1 MLPSMNEFIAAAD
14 EGRIAMHELDSFN
27 KKLLGFKYTTN
38 TVYSEDWDNVSLHAR
53 GIVFDYATGEVLARP
68 FDKFFNLGEMIDVE
82 TGELKPI
89 AGYVKQHLGFDNLSG
104 DYKHQKFRVMDKLDG
119 SLGIAF
125 WTGVDWYVKTAGSF
139 ESDQAKWAND
149 WFDMLINPNVLDK
162 SKTYL
167 FEIIYDEDKH
177 PIEYDFEGLV
187 LLGIVDTQTGIE
199 EPLSEILRVAK
210 ELNIR
215 HAEVLEFTD
224 FDEVVK
230 YAKALPKTKEGVVIT
245 FENGFKLKVKGDEF
259 LALQKIFHFL
269 TEDVVY
275 ENFLWNSVD
284 ANPETSVKDNLIYAF
299 NEGFIANIPEEMEDM
314 KKYARDLY
322 ENFLYYCSV
331 VELLGKGARAM
342 SEEHGI
348 ERKVIY
354 QKVTETLK
362 NMDLSCLTDAIMKYF
377 TSGQLNEKV
386 RNSIYKQLKP

>member
-1 MLPSMNEFIAAAD
+1 MNEFIAAAD
-14 EGRIAMHELDSFN
+14 DGRISMHELKINN
-27 KKLLGFKYTTN
+27 KTLLGFKYTTN

-68 FDKFFNLGEMIDVE
+68 FDKFFNLGEMINVE

-125 WTGVDWYVKTAGSF
+125 WTGTDWYVKTAGSF
-139 ESDQAKWAND
+139 ESDQAKWANE
-149 WFDMLINPNVLDK
+149 WFDMIIDPSVLDK

-187 LLGIVDTQTGIE
+187 LLGIIDTQTGIE

-230 YAKALPKTKEGVVIT
+230 YAKNLPKTKEGVVIT

-269 TEDVVY
+269 TKDVVY

-284 ANPETSVKDNLIYAF
+284 ANPETSVKDNLIYVF
-299 NEGFIANIPEEMEDM
+299 KEGFIVNIPEEMEDM
-314 KKYARDLY
+314 KKYALDLY

-342 SEEHGI
+342 ADNGR
-348 ERKVIY
+348 ERRYVY
-354 QKVTETLK
+354 ESVVQSLTEMELK
-362 NMDLSCLTDAIMKYF
+362 CLVDAVMKYF
-377 TSGQLNEKV
+377 TAGQLNEKV

>member
-14 EGRIAMHELDSFN
+14 DGRIAMHEMEWAH
-27 KKLLGFKYTTN
+27 KILLGFKYTTN

-68 FDKFFNLGEMIDVE
+68 FDKFFNLGEMIDTE
-82 TGELKPI
+82 TGVLKPI

-125 WTGVDWYVKTAGSF
+125 WTGTDWYVKTAGSF
-139 ESDQAKWAND
+139 ESDQAKWANE
-149 WFDMLINPNVLDK
+149 WFDMIIDPSILDK

-187 LLGIVDTQTGIE
+187 LLGIVDTKTGIE
-199 EPLSEILRVAK
+199 EPLSEILCVAK

-230 YAKALPKTKEGVVIT
+230 YAKNLPKTKEGVVIT

-259 LALQKIFHFL
+259 LALQKILHFL
-269 TEDVVY
+269 TKDVIY

-284 ANPETSVKDNLIYAF
+284 ANQETSVKDNLIYAF
-299 NEGFIANIPEEMEDM
+299 NEGFIVNIPEELEDM
-314 KKYARDLY
+314 KKYAHDLY

-342 SEEHGI
+342 AVNGR
-348 ERKVIY
+348 ERRYIY
-354 QKVTETLK
+354 ETVVQSLTEMELK
-362 NMDLSCLTDAIMKYF
+362 CLVDAVMKYF
-377 TSGQLNEKV
+377 TTGQLNEKV

>member
-1 MLPSMNEFIAAAD
+1 MNEFIAAAD
-14 EGRIAMHELDSFN
+14 DGRISMHELKINN
-27 KKLLGFKYTTN
+27 KTLLGFKYTTN
-38 TVYSEDWDNVSLHAR
+38 TVYSEDWDSVSLHAR
-53 GIVFDYATGEVLARP
+53 GIVFEYETGKVLARP
-68 FDKFFNLGEMIDVE
+68 FDKFFNLGEMINVE
-82 TGELKPI
+82 TGELKSI

-149 WFDMLINPNVLDK
+149 WFDMLINPNILDK

-187 LLGIVDTQTGIE
+187 LLGIIDTQTGIE

-230 YAKALPKTKEGVVIT
+230 YAKNLPKTKEGVVIT

-269 TEDVVY
+269 TKDVVY
-275 ENFLWNSVD
+275 ENFLWKSVD
-284 ANPETSVKDNLIYAF
+284 TNQETSVKDNLIYAF
-299 NEGFIANIPEEMEDM
+299 NEGFIVNIPEEMEDM
-314 KKYARDLY
+314 KKYAYDLY
-322 ENFLYYCSV
+322 DNFLYYCSV
-331 VELLGKGARAM
+331 VELLGNGARAM
-342 SEEHGI
+342 ADKGR
-348 ERKVIY
+348 ERRYIY
-354 QKVTETLK
+354 ESVVQSLTEMELK
-362 NMDLSCLTDAIMKYF
+362 CLVDAVMKYF
-377 TSGQLNEKV
+377 TTGQFNEKV

>member
-14 EGRIAMHELDSFN
+14 DGRIAMHEMEWAH
-27 KKLLGFKYTTN
+27 KILLGFKYTTN

-68 FDKFFNLGEMIDVE
+68 FDKFFNLGEMIDTE
-82 TGELKPI
+82 TGVLKPI

-125 WTGVDWYVKTAGSF
+125 WTGTDWYVKTAGSF
-139 ESDQAKWAND
+139 ESDQAKWANE
-149 WFDMLINPNVLDK
+149 WFDMIIDPSILDK

-187 LLGIVDTQTGIE
+187 LLGIVDTKTGIE

-230 YAKALPKTKEGVVIT
+230 YAKNLPKTKEGVVIT

-269 TEDVVY
+269 TKDVIY

-284 ANPETSVKDNLIYAF
+284 ANQETSVKDNLIYAF
-299 NEGFIANIPEEMEDM
+299 NEGFIVNIPEEMEDM
-314 KKYARDLY
+314 KKYAHDLY

-342 SEEHGI
+342 AVKGR
-348 ERKVIY
+348 ERRCIY
-354 QKVTETLK
+354 ESVVQSLTEMELK
-362 NMDLSCLTDAIMKYF
+362 CLVDAVMKYF
-377 TSGQLNEKV
+377 TAGQLNEKV

>member
-14 EGRIAMHELDSFN
+14 DGRIAMHEMEWAH
-27 KKLLGFKYTTN
+27 KILLGFKYTTN

-68 FDKFFNLGEMIDVE
+68 FDKFFNLGEMIDTE
-82 TGELKPI
+82 TGVLKPI

-125 WTGVDWYVKTAGSF
+125 WTGTDWYVKTAGSF
-139 ESDQAKWAND
+139 ESDQAKWANE
-149 WFDMLINPNVLDK
+149 WFDMIIDPSILDK

-177 PIEYDFEGLV
+177 PIEYDFEGMV
-187 LLGIVDTQTGIE
+187 LLGIVDTLSGIE

-230 YAKALPKTKEGVVIT
+230 YAKNLPKTKEGVVIT

-269 TEDVVY
+269 TKDVIY

-284 ANPETSVKDNLIYAF
+284 ANQETSVKDNLIYAF
-299 NEGFIANIPEEMEDM
+299 NEDFIVNIPEEMEDM
-314 KKYARDLY
+314 KKYAHDLY

-342 SEEHGI
+342 AVKGR
-348 ERKVIY
+348 ERRYIY
-354 QKVTETLK
+354 ETVVQSLTEMELK
-362 NMDLSCLTDAIMKYF
+362 CLVDAVMKYF
-377 TSGQLNEKV
+377 TAGQLNEKV

>member
-14 EGRIAMHELDSFN
+14 QGRIAMHELNSFN

-68 FDKFFNLGEMIDVE
+68 FDKFFNLGEMIDTE

-119 SLGIAF
+119 SLGIVF

-167 FEIIYDEDKH
+167 FEIIYNEDKH

-269 TEDVVY
+269 TKDVVY

-284 ANPETSVKDNLIYAF
+284 ANPETSVKDNLIYVF
-299 NEGFIANIPEEMEDM
+299 KEGFIVNIPEEMEDM
-314 KKYARDLY
+314 KKYALDLY

-342 SEEHGI
+342 ADNGR
-348 ERKVIY
+348 ERRYVY
-354 QKVTETLK
+354 ESVVQSLTEMELK
-362 NMDLSCLTDAIMKYF
+362 CLVDAVMKYF
-377 TSGQLNEKV
+377 TAGQLNEKV

>member
-1 MLPSMNEFIAAAD
+1 MNEFIAAAD
-14 EGRIAMHELDSFN
+14 DGRISMHELKINN
-27 KKLLGFKYTTN
+27 KTLLGFKYTTN

-68 FDKFFNLGEMIDVE
+68 FDKFFNLGEMINVE

-89 AGYVKQHLGFDNLSG
+89 ACYVKQHLGFDNLSG

-125 WTGVDWYVKTAGSF
+125 WTGTDWYVKTAGSF
-139 ESDQAKWAND
+139 ESEQAKWAIE
-149 WFDMLINPNVLDK
+149 WFDMLIDPNVLDE

-187 LLGIVDTQTGIE
+187 LLGIIDTQTGIE

-230 YAKALPKTKEGVVIT
+230 YAKNLPKTKEGVVIT

-269 TEDVVY
+269 TKDVVY

-284 ANPETSVKDNLIYAF
+284 INPETSVKDNLIYAF
-299 NEGFIANIPEEMEDM
+299 NEGFIVNIPEEMEDM
-314 KKYARDLY
+314 KKYAHDLY
-322 ENFLYYCSV
+322 DNFLYYCSV
-331 VELLGKGARAM
+331 VELHGKGARAM
-342 SEEHGI
+342 ADKCR
-348 ERKVIY
+348 ERRYIY
-354 QKVTETLK
+354 ETVVQSLTEMELK
-362 NMDLSCLTDAIMKYF
+362 CLVDAVMKYF
-377 TSGQLNEKV
+377 TAGQLNEKV

>member
-14 EGRIAMHELDSFN
+14 QGRIAMHELSSFN

-68 FDKFFNLGEMIDVE
+68 FDKFFNLGEMIDTE

-89 AGYVKQHLGFDNLSG
+89 ADYVKQHLGFDNLSG

-149 WFDMLINPNVLDK
+149 WFDMLVNPNVLDK

-167 FEIIYDEDKH
+167 FEIIYNEDKH

-230 YAKALPKTKEGVVIT
+230 YAKNLPKTKEGVVIT

-269 TEDVVY
+269 TKDVVY

-284 ANPETSVKDNLIYAF
+284 TDSETSVKDNLIYVF
-299 NEGFIANIPEEMEDM
+299 KEGFIVNIPEEMEDM
-314 KKYARDLY
+314 KKYALDLY

-342 SEEHGI
+342 ADNGR
-348 ERKVIY
+348 ERRYVY
-354 QKVTETLK
+354 ESVVQSLTEMELK
-362 NMDLSCLTDAIMKYF
+362 CLVDAVMKYF
-377 TSGQLNEKV
+377 TAGQLNEKV

>member
-1 MLPSMNEFIAAAD
+1 MNEFIAAAD
-14 EGRIAMHELDSFN
+14 DGRIAMHEMEWAH
-27 KKLLGFKYTTN
+27 KILLGFKYTTN

-68 FDKFFNLGEMIDVE
+68 FVKFFNLGEMIDTE
-82 TGELKPI
+82 TGVLKPI

-125 WTGVDWYVKTAGSF
+125 WTGTDWYVKTAGSF
-139 ESDQAKWAND
+139 ESDQAKWANE
-149 WFDMLINPNVLDK
+149 WFDTIIDPSILDK

-187 LLGIVDTQTGIE
+187 LLGIVDTKTGIE

-230 YAKALPKTKEGVVIT
+230 YAKNLPKTKEGVVIT

-269 TEDVVY
+269 TKDVIY

-284 ANPETSVKDNLIYAF
+284 ANQETSVKDNLIYAF
-299 NEGFIANIPEEMEDM
+299 NEGFIVNIPEEMEDM
-314 KKYARDLY
+314 KKYAHDLY

-342 SEEHGI
+342 AVKCR
-348 ERKVIY
+348 ERRYIY
-354 QKVTETLK
+354 ETVVQSLTEMELK
-362 NMDLSCLTDAIMKYF
+362 CLVDAVMKYF
-377 TSGQLNEKV
+377 TAGQLNEKV

>member
-1 MLPSMNEFIAAAD
+1 MNEFIAAAD
-14 EGRIAMHELDSFN
+14 EGRIAVHELDSFN

-139 ESDQAKWAND
+139 ESDQAKWANE

-299 NEGFIANIPEEMEDM
+299 NEGFITNIPEEMEDM

-342 SEEHGI
+342 AEEHGI

-362 NMDLSCLTDAIMKYF
+362 NMNVSCLTDAVMKYL
-377 TSGQLNEKV
+377 TAGQLNEKI

>member
-1 MLPSMNEFIAAAD
+1 
-14 EGRIAMHELDSFN
+14 MHEMEWAH
-27 KKLLGFKYTTN
+27 KILLGFKYTTN

-68 FDKFFNLGEMIDVE
+68 FDKFFNLGEMINVE

-125 WTGVDWYVKTAGSF
+125 WTGTDWYVKTAGSF
-139 ESDQAKWAND
+139 ESDQAKWANE
-149 WFDMLINPNVLDK
+149 WFDMIIDPSVLDK

-187 LLGIVDTQTGIE
+187 LLGIVDTQSGIE

-230 YAKALPKTKEGVVIT
+230 YAKNLPKTKEGVVIT

-259 LALQKIFHFL
+259 LQLQKIFHYL
-269 TEDVVY
+269 NENVIY
-275 ENFLWNSVD
+275 ENLKWGTIFDYTEL
-284 ANPETSVKDNLIYAF
+284 EYAYTD
-299 NEGFIANIPEEMEDM
+299 GFIMDIPEELEDLKEYADNLRKDFVFYLDLTVGYGKHLRNKYSDNRRAAYEYITSVLQGEF
-314 KKYARDLY
+314 KKLVA
-322 ENFLYYCSV
+322 
-331 VELLGKGARAM
+331 
-342 SEEHGI
+342 
-348 ERKVIY
+348 
-354 QKVTETLK
+354 
-362 NMDLSCLTDAIMKYF
+362 AIMMYY
-377 TSGQLNEKV
+377 TSGEINTKI
-386 RNSIYKQLKP
+386 RGAIYKALKP

>member
-14 EGRIAMHELDSFN
+14 QSRIAMHELKINN
-27 KKLLGFKYTTN
+27 KTLLGFKYTTN

-68 FDKFFNLGEMIDVE
+68 FDKFFNLGEMIDTE
-82 TGELKPI
+82 TGVLKPI

-125 WTGVDWYVKTAGSF
+125 WTGTDWYVKTAGSF
-139 ESDQAKWAND
+139 ESDQAKWANE
-149 WFDMLINPNVLDK
+149 WFDMIIDPSILDK

-177 PIEYDFEGLV
+177 LIEYDFEGLV
-187 LLGIVDTQTGIE
+187 LLGIVDTKTGIE
-199 EPLSEILRVAK
+199 EPLSEILRIAK

-230 YAKALPKTKEGVVIT
+230 YAKNLPKTKEGVVIT
-245 FENGFKLKVKGDEF
+245 FGNGFKLKVKGDEF

-269 TEDVVY
+269 TKDVIY

-284 ANPETSVKDNLIYAF
+284 ANQETSVKDNLIYAF
-299 NEGFIANIPEEMEDM
+299 NEGFIVNIPEEMEDM
-314 KKYARDLY
+314 KKYAHDLY

-342 SEEHGI
+342 AVKGR
-348 ERKVIY
+348 ERRYIY
-354 QKVTETLK
+354 ETVVQSLTEMELK
-362 NMDLSCLTDAIMKYF
+362 CLVDAVMKYF
-377 TSGQLNEKV
+377 TAGQLNEKV

>member
-1 MLPSMNEFIAAAD
+1 MNEFIAAAD
-14 EGRIAMHELDSFN
+14 QGRIAMHEMEWAH
-27 KKLLGFKYTTN
+27 KILLGFKYTTN

-53 GIVFDYATGEVLARP
+53 GIVFDYTTGEVLARP
-68 FDKFFNLGEMIDVE
+68 FDKFFNLGEMINVE

-125 WTGVDWYVKTAGSF
+125 WTGTDWYVKTAGSF
-139 ESDQAKWAND
+139 ESDQAKWANE
-149 WFDMLINPNVLDK
+149 WFDMTIDSTVLDK

-167 FEIIYDEDKH
+167 FEIIYNEDKH

-187 LLGIVDTQTGIE
+187 LLGIVDTKTGIE

-215 HAEVLEFTD
+215 HADVIELDD
-224 FDEVVK
+224 FDKVVE
-230 YAKALPKTKEGVVIT
+230 YAKKLPKTKEGVVIT

-259 LALQKIFHFL
+259 LELQKIFHFL
-269 TEDVVY
+269 TKDVVY

-299 NEGFIANIPEEMEDM
+299 SEGFIVNIPEEMEDM
-314 KKYARDLY
+314 KKYAYDLY
-322 ENFLYYCSV
+322 DNFLYYCSV

-342 SEEHGI
+342 ADKGR
-348 ERKVIY
+348 ERRYIY
-354 QKVTETLK
+354 ESVVQSLTE
-362 NMDLSCLTDAIMKYF
+362 MDLKCLVDAVMKYF
-377 TSGQLNEKV
+377 TAGRLNEKV

>member
-1 MLPSMNEFIAAAD
+1 MNEFIAAAD
-14 EGRIAMHELDSFN
+14 DGRIAMHEMELAH
-27 KKLLGFKYTTN
+27 KILLGFKYTTN

-68 FDKFFNLGEMIDVE
+68 FDKFFNLGEMIDTE
-82 TGELKPI
+82 TGVLKPI

-149 WFDMLINPNVLDK
+149 WFDMLINPSVLDK

-187 LLGIVDTQTGIE
+187 LLGIVDTKTGIE
-199 EPLSEILRVAK
+199 EPLSEILCVAK

-230 YAKALPKTKEGVVIT
+230 YAKNLPKTKEGVVIT

-269 TEDVVY
+269 TKDVIY

-284 ANPETSVKDNLIYAF
+284 ANQETSVKDNLIYAF
-299 NEGFIANIPEEMEDM
+299 NEGFIVNIPEEMEDM
-314 KKYARDLY
+314 KKYAHDLY

-331 VELLGKGARAM
+331 VELLGNGARAM
-342 SEEHGI
+342 AVKGR
-348 ERKVIY
+348 ERRYIY
-354 QKVTETLK
+354 ETVVQSLTEMELK
-362 NMDLSCLTDAIMKYF
+362 CLVDAVMKYF
-377 TSGQLNEKV
+377 TAGQLNEKV

>member
-1 MLPSMNEFIAAAD
+1 MNEFIAAAD
-14 EGRIAMHELDSFN
+14 QGRIAMHELNSFN

-68 FDKFFNLGEMIDVE
+68 FDKFFNLGEMIDTE

-119 SLGIAF
+119 SLGIVF

-167 FEIIYDEDKH
+167 FEIIYNEDKH

-259 LALQKIFHFL
+259 LTLQKIFHFL
-269 TEDVVY
+269 TKDVVY

-284 ANPETSVKDNLIYAF
+284 ANPETSVKDNLIYVF
-299 NEGFIANIPEEMEDM
+299 KEGFIVNIPEEMEDM
-314 KKYARDLY
+314 KKYALDLY

-342 SEEHGI
+342 ADNGR
-348 ERKVIY
+348 ERRYVY
-354 QKVTETLK
+354 ESVVQSLTEMELK
-362 NMDLSCLTDAIMKYF
+362 CLVDAVMKYF
-377 TSGQLNEKV
+377 TAGQLNEKV

>member
-1 MLPSMNEFIAAAD
+1 MNEFIAAAD
-14 EGRIAMHELDSFN
+14 DGRIAMHEMEWAH
-27 KKLLGFKYTTN
+27 KILLGFKYTTN

-68 FDKFFNLGEMIDVE
+68 FDKFFNLGEMIDTE
-82 TGELKPI
+82 TGVLKPI

-125 WTGVDWYVKTAGSF
+125 WTGTDWYVKTAGSF
-139 ESDQAKWAND
+139 ESDQAKWANE
-149 WFDMLINPNVLDK
+149 WFDMIIDPSILDK

-187 LLGIVDTQTGIE
+187 LLGIVDTKTGIE
-199 EPLSEILRVAK
+199 EPLSEILCVAK

-230 YAKALPKTKEGVVIT
+230 YAKNLPKTKEGVVIT

-259 LALQKIFHFL
+259 LALQKILHFL
-269 TEDVVY
+269 TKDVIY

-284 ANPETSVKDNLIYAF
+284 ANQETSVKDNLIYAF
-299 NEGFIANIPEEMEDM
+299 NEGFIVNIPEELEDM
-314 KKYARDLY
+314 KKYAHDLY

-342 SEEHGI
+342 AVNGR
-348 ERKVIY
+348 ERRYIY
-354 QKVTETLK
+354 ETVVQSLTEMELK
-362 NMDLSCLTDAIMKYF
+362 CLVDAVMKYF
-377 TSGQLNEKV
+377 TTGQLNEKV

>member
-14 EGRIAMHELDSFN
+14 QSRIAMHELKINN
-27 KKLLGFKYTTN
+27 KTLLGFKYTTN

-53 GIVFDYATGEVLARP
+53 GIVFEYETGKVLARP

-82 TGELKPI
+82 TGELKAI
-89 AGYVKQHLGFDNLSG
+89 AEYVKEHLGFDNLSG

-119 SLGIAF
+119 SLGIMF
-125 WTGVDWYVKTAGSF
+125 WTGHKWLVKTAGSF
-139 ESDQAKWAND
+139 ESDQAIWANNWSVENID
-149 WFDMLINPNVLDK
+149 TSKLDK

-177 PIEYDFEGLV
+177 SIEYDFEGMV
-187 LLGIVDTQTGIE
+187 LLGIVDTQSGIE
-199 EPLSEILRVAK
+199 ESLSEILCVAK

-215 HAEVLEFTD
+215 HADVLEFTD

-230 YAKALPKTKEGVVIT
+230 YAKNLPKTKEGVVIT

-269 TEDVVY
+269 TKDVIY

-284 ANPETSVKDNLIYAF
+284 ANQEISVKDNLIYAF
-299 NEGFIANIPEEMEDM
+299 NEGFIVNIPEEMEDM
-314 KKYARDLY
+314 KKYAHDLY

-342 SEEHGI
+342 AVKGR
-348 ERKVIY
+348 ERRCIY
-354 QKVTETLK
+354 ESVVQSLTEMELK
-362 NMDLSCLTDAIMKYF
+362 CLVDAVMKYF
-377 TSGQLNEKV
+377 TAGQLNEKV

>member
-104 DYKHQKFRVMDKLDG
+104 DYKRQKFRVMDKLDG

-199 EPLSEILRVAK
+199 EPLSEILRVAE

-342 SEEHGI
+342 SEEYGI

-362 NMDLSCLTDAIMKYF
+362 NMNVSCLTDAVMKYF

>member
-1 MLPSMNEFIAAAD
+1 MNEFIAAAD
-14 EGRIAMHELDSFN
+14 DGRISMHELKINN
-27 KKLLGFKYTTN
+27 KTLLGFKYTTN
-38 TVYSEDWDNVSLHAR
+38 TVYSEDWDSVSLHAR
-53 GIVFDYATGEVLARP
+53 GIVFEYETGKVLARP
-68 FDKFFNLGEMIDVE
+68 FDKFFNLGEMINVE
-82 TGELKPI
+82 TGELKSI

-125 WTGVDWYVKTAGSF
+125 WTGTDWYVKTAGSF
-139 ESDQAKWAND
+139 ESEQAKWAIE
-149 WFDMLINPNVLDK
+149 WFDMSIDPNVLDE

-187 LLGIVDTQTGIE
+187 LLGIIDTQTGIE

-224 FDEVVK
+224 FDEVAK
-230 YAKALPKTKEGVVIT
+230 YAKNLPKTKEGVVIT

-269 TEDVVY
+269 TKDVVY

-284 ANPETSVKDNLIYAF
+284 ANPETSVKDNLIYVF
-299 NEGFIANIPEEMEDM
+299 KEGFIVNIPEEMEDM
-314 KKYARDLY
+314 KKYALDLY

-342 SEEHGI
+342 ADNGR
-348 ERKVIY
+348 ERRYVY
-354 QKVTETLK
+354 ESVVQSLTEMELK
-362 NMDLSCLTDAIMKYF
+362 CLVDAVMKYF
-377 TSGQLNEKV
+377 TTGQLNEKV

>member
-1 MLPSMNEFIAAAD
+1 
-14 EGRIAMHELDSFN
+14 
-27 KKLLGFKYTTN
+27 
-38 TVYSEDWDNVSLHAR
+38 
-53 GIVFDYATGEVLARP
+53 
-68 FDKFFNLGEMIDVE
+68 
-82 TGELKPI
+82 
-89 AGYVKQHLGFDNLSG
+89 
-104 DYKHQKFRVMDKLDG
+104 MDKLDG

-125 WTGVDWYVKTAGSF
+125 WTGTDWYVKTAGSF
-139 ESDQAKWAND
+139 ESDQAKWANE
-149 WFDMLINPNVLDK
+149 WFDMIIDPSVLDK

-187 LLGIVDTQTGIE
+187 LLGIVDTKTGIE
-199 EPLSEILRVAK
+199 EPLSEILRIAK
-210 ELNIR
+210 ELNVR

-230 YAKALPKTKEGVVIT
+230 YAKNLPKTKEGIVIT

-269 TEDVVY
+269 TKDVVY

-284 ANPETSVKDNLIYAF
+284 INPETSVKDNLIYAF
-299 NEGFIANIPEEMEDM
+299 NEGFMVSIPEEMEDM
-314 KKYARDLY
+314 KKYAYDLY
-322 ENFLYYCSV
+322 DNFLYYCSV
-331 VELLGKGARAM
+331 VELLGNGARAL
-342 SEEHGI
+342 SAEQGV

-362 NMDLSCLTDAIMKYF
+362 NMNLSCLTDAIMKYF
-377 TSGQLNEKV
+377 TAGQLNEKV

>member
-1 MLPSMNEFIAAAD
+1 MNEFIAAAD
-14 EGRIAMHELDSFN
+14 DGRISMHELKINN
-27 KKLLGFKYTTN
+27 KTLLGFKYTTN

-53 GIVFDYATGEVLARP
+53 GIVFEYETGKVLARP
-68 FDKFFNLGEMIDVE
+68 FDKFFNLGEMINVE

-125 WTGVDWYVKTAGSF
+125 WTGTDWYVKTAGSF
-139 ESDQAKWAND
+139 ESEQAKWATE
-149 WFDMLINPNVLDK
+149 WFDMLIDSNVLDE

-187 LLGIVDTQTGIE
+187 LLGIVDIKTGIE

-215 HAEVLEFTD
+215 YAEVLEFTD

-230 YAKALPKTKEGVVIT
+230 YAKNLPKTKEGVVIT

-269 TEDVVY
+269 TKDVVY

-284 ANPETSVKDNLIYAF
+284 ANPETSVKDNLIYVF
-299 NEGFIANIPEEMEDM
+299 KEGFIVNIPEEMEDM
-314 KKYARDLY
+314 KKYALDLY

-331 VELLGKGARAM
+331 VELLGKGACAM
-342 SEEHGI
+342 ADNGR
-348 ERKVIY
+348 ERRYVY
-354 QKVTETLK
+354 ESVVQSLTEMELK
-362 NMDLSCLTDAIMKYF
+362 CLVDAVMKYF
-377 TSGQLNEKV
+377 TAGQLNEKV

>member
-14 EGRIAMHELDSFN
+14 DGRIAMHELNSFN

-68 FDKFFNLGEMIDVE
+68 FDKFFNLGEMINVE

-187 LLGIVDTQTGIE
+187 LLGIVDTKTGIE

-215 HAEVLEFTD
+215 HADVIELDD
-224 FDEVVK
+224 FDKVVE
-230 YAKALPKTKEGVVIT
+230 YAKNLPKTKEGVVIT

-259 LALQKIFHFL
+259 LQLQRIFHYL
-269 TEDVVY
+269 TKDVIY
-275 ENFLWNSVD
+275 ENFNYLKSGTD
-284 ANPETSVKDNLIYAF
+284 KDLRDVYT
-299 NEGFIANIPEEMEDM
+299 EGFIENIPEECVEM
-314 KKYARDLY
+314 KQYAKELY
-322 ENFLYYCSV
+322 ENFETDVLRVDMAGTILRSSY
-331 VELLGKGARAM
+331 K
-342 SEEHGI
+342 
-348 ERKVIY
+348 ERKDAYEAAV
-354 QKVTETLK
+354 KEAETGI
-362 NMDLSCLTDAIMKYF
+362 LTRKSLIAAIMQYYTAGKI
-377 TSGQLNEKV
+377 NEKILF
-386 RNSIYKQLKP
+386 SIYKQLKP

>member
-14 EGRIAMHELDSFN
+14 QGRIAMHELNSFN

-68 FDKFFNLGEMIDVE
+68 FDKFFNLGEMIDTE

-119 SLGIAF
+119 SLGIVF

-177 PIEYDFEGLV
+177 PIEYDFEGMV
-187 LLGIVDTQTGIE
+187 LLGIVDTLSGIE

-230 YAKALPKTKEGVVIT
+230 YAKNLPKTKEGVVIT

-269 TEDVVY
+269 TKDVVY

-284 ANPETSVKDNLIYAF
+284 ANPETSVKDNLIYVF
-299 NEGFIANIPEEMEDM
+299 KEGFIVNIPEEMEDM
-314 KKYARDLY
+314 KKYALDLY

-342 SEEHGI
+342 ADNGR
-348 ERKVIY
+348 ERRYVY
-354 QKVTETLK
+354 ESVVQSLTEMELK
-362 NMDLSCLTDAIMKYF
+362 CLVDAVMKYF
-377 TSGQLNEKV
+377 TAGQLNEKV

>member
-14 EGRIAMHELDSFN
+14 DGRISMHELKINN
-27 KKLLGFKYTTN
+27 KTLLGFKYTTN

-68 FDKFFNLGEMIDVE
+68 FDKFFNLGEMINVE

-89 AGYVKQHLGFDNLSG
+89 ACYVKQHLGFDNLSG

-125 WTGVDWYVKTAGSF
+125 WTGTDWYVKTAGSF
-139 ESDQAKWAND
+139 ESEQAKWAIE
-149 WFDMLINPNVLDK
+149 WFDMLIDPNVLDE

-187 LLGIVDTQTGIE
+187 LLGIIDTQTGIE

-230 YAKALPKTKEGVVIT
+230 YAKNLPKTKEGVVIT

-269 TEDVVY
+269 TKDVVY
-275 ENFLWNSVD
+275 ENFLWKSVD
-284 ANPETSVKDNLIYAF
+284 TNPETSVKDNLIYAF
-299 NEGFIANIPEEMEDM
+299 NEGFIVNIPEEMEDM
-314 KKYARDLY
+314 KKYAYDLY
-322 ENFLYYCSV
+322 DNFLYYCSV
-331 VELLGKGARAM
+331 VVLLGRGAREMADK
-342 SEEHGI
+342 GR
-348 ERKVIY
+348 ERRYIY
-354 QKVTETLK
+354 ESVVQSLTEMELK
-362 NMDLSCLTDAIMKYF
+362 CLVDAVMKYF
-377 TSGQLNEKV
+377 TTGQLNEKV

>member
-14 EGRIAMHELDSFN
+14 DGRIAMHEMEWAH
-27 KKLLGFKYTTN
+27 KILLGFKYTTN

-68 FDKFFNLGEMIDVE
+68 FDKFFNLGEMIDTE
-82 TGELKPI
+82 TGVLKPI

-125 WTGVDWYVKTAGSF
+125 WTGTDWYVKTAGSF
-139 ESDQAKWAND
+139 ESDQAKWANE
-149 WFDMLINPNVLDK
+149 WFDMIIDPSILDK

-177 PIEYDFEGLV
+177 PIEYDFEGMV
-187 LLGIVDTQTGIE
+187 LLGIVDTLSGIE

-230 YAKALPKTKEGVVIT
+230 YAKNLPKTKEGVVIT

-269 TEDVVY
+269 TKDVIY

-284 ANPETSVKDNLIYAF
+284 ANQETSVKDNLIYAF
-299 NEGFIANIPEEMEDM
+299 NEGFIVNIPEEMEDM
-314 KKYARDLY
+314 KKYAHDLY

-342 SEEHGI
+342 AVKGR
-348 ERKVIY
+348 ERRYIY
-354 QKVTETLK
+354 ETVVQSLTEMELK
-362 NMDLSCLTDAIMKYF
+362 CLVDAVMKYF
-377 TSGQLNEKV
+377 TAGQLNEKV

>member
-14 EGRIAMHELDSFN
+14 DGRIAMHEMELAH
-27 KKLLGFKYTTN
+27 KILLGFKYTTN

-68 FDKFFNLGEMIDVE
+68 FDKFFNLGEMIDTE
-82 TGELKPI
+82 TGVLKPI

-104 DYKHQKFRVMDKLDG
+104 DYKQQKFRVMDKLDG

-125 WTGVDWYVKTAGSF
+125 WTGTDWYVKTAGSF
-139 ESDQAKWAND
+139 ESDQAKWANN
-149 WFDMLINPNVLDK
+149 WSANNIDMSKLDK

-187 LLGIVDTQTGIE
+187 LLGIVDTKTGIE
-199 EPLSEILRVAK
+199 EPLSEILCVAK

-230 YAKALPKTKEGVVIT
+230 YAKNLPKTKEGVVIT

-259 LALQKIFHFL
+259 LALHKIFHFL
-269 TEDVVY
+269 TKDVIY
-275 ENFLWNSVD
+275 ENFLWNFVD
-284 ANPETSVKDNLIYAF
+284 ANPETSIKDNLIYAF
-299 NEGFIANIPEEMEDM
+299 NEGFIVSIPEEMEDM
-314 KKYARDLY
+314 KKYAYDLY
-322 ENFLYYCSV
+322 DNFLYYCSV

-342 SEEHGI
+342 ADKGR
-348 ERKVIY
+348 ERRYIY
-354 QKVTETLK
+354 ETVVQSLTEMELK
-362 NMDLSCLTDAIMKYF
+362 CLVDAVMKYF
-377 TSGQLNEKV
+377 TAGQLNEKV

>member
-1 MLPSMNEFIAAAD
+1 MNEFIAAAD
-14 EGRIAMHELDSFN
+14 DGRIAMHEMEWAH
-27 KKLLGFKYTTN
+27 KILLGFKYTTN

-68 FDKFFNLGEMIDVE
+68 FDKFFNLGEMIDTE
-82 TGELKPI
+82 TGVLKPI

-125 WTGVDWYVKTAGSF
+125 WTGTDWYVKTAGSF
-139 ESDQAKWAND
+139 ESDQAKWANE
-149 WFDMLINPNVLDK
+149 WFDMIIDPSILDK

-187 LLGIVDTQTGIE
+187 LLGIVDTKTGIE
-199 EPLSEILRVAK
+199 EPLSEILCVAK

-230 YAKALPKTKEGVVIT
+230 YAKNLPKTKEGVVIT

-259 LALQKIFHFL
+259 LALQKILHFL
-269 TEDVVY
+269 TKDVIY

-284 ANPETSVKDNLIYAF
+284 ANQETSVKDNLIYAF
-299 NEGFIANIPEEMEDM
+299 NEGFIVNIPEELEDM
-314 KKYARDLY
+314 KKYAHDLY

-342 SEEHGI
+342 AVKGR
-348 ERKVIY
+348 ERRYIY
-354 QKVTETLK
+354 ETVVQSLTEMELK
-362 NMDLSCLTDAIMKYF
+362 CLVDAVMKYF
-377 TSGQLNEKV
+377 TTGQLNEKV

>member
-14 EGRIAMHELDSFN
+14 DGRIAMHELNSFN

-68 FDKFFNLGEMIDVE
+68 FDKFFNLGEMIDTE
-82 TGELKPI
+82 TGVLKPI

-149 WFDMLINPNVLDK
+149 WFDMLINPSVLDK

-187 LLGIVDTQTGIE
+187 LLGIVDTKTGIE

-230 YAKALPKTKEGVVIT
+230 YAKNLPKTKEGVVIT

-269 TEDVVY
+269 TKDVIY

-284 ANPETSVKDNLIYAF
+284 ANQETSVKDNLIYAF
-299 NEGFIANIPEEMEDM
+299 NEGFIVNIPEEMEDM
-314 KKYARDLY
+314 KKYAHDLY

-342 SEEHGI
+342 ADNGR
-348 ERKVIY
+348 ERRYIY
-354 QKVTETLK
+354 ETVVQSLTEMELK
-362 NMDLSCLTDAIMKYF
+362 CLVDAVMKYF
-377 TSGQLNEKV
+377 TAGQLNEKV

>member
-14 EGRIAMHELDSFN
+14 DGRIAMHEMEWAH
-27 KKLLGFKYTTN
+27 KILLGFKYTTN

-68 FDKFFNLGEMIDVE
+68 FVKFFNLGEMIDTE
-82 TGELKPI
+82 TGVLKPI

-125 WTGVDWYVKTAGSF
+125 WTGTDWYVKTAGSF
-139 ESDQAKWAND
+139 ESDQAKWANE
-149 WFDMLINPNVLDK
+149 WFDTIIDPSILDK

-187 LLGIVDTQTGIE
+187 LLGIVDTKTGIE

-230 YAKALPKTKEGVVIT
+230 YAKNLPKTKEGVVIT

-269 TEDVVY
+269 TKDVIY

-284 ANPETSVKDNLIYAF
+284 ANQETSVKDNLIYAF
-299 NEGFIANIPEEMEDM
+299 NEGFIVNIPEEMEDM
-314 KKYARDLY
+314 KKYAHDLY

-342 SEEHGI
+342 AVKCR
-348 ERKVIY
+348 ERRYIY
-354 QKVTETLK
+354 ETVVQSLTEMELK
-362 NMDLSCLTDAIMKYF
+362 CLVDAVMKYF
-377 TSGQLNEKV
+377 TAGQLNEKV

>member
-14 EGRIAMHELDSFN
+14 QGRIAMHELKINN
-27 KKLLGFKYTTN
+27 KTLLGFKYTTN

-53 GIVFDYATGEVLARP
+53 GIAFEYETDKVLARP
-68 FDKFFNLGEMIDVE
+68 FDKFFNLGEMINVE

-119 SLGIAF
+119 SLGIMF
-125 WTGVDWYVKTAGSF
+125 WTGHKWLVKTAGSF
-139 ESDQAKWAND
+139 ESDQAIWANNWSVENID
-149 WFDMLINPNVLDK
+149 TSKLDK

-167 FEIIYDEDKH
+167 FEIIYNEDKH

-187 LLGIVDTQTGIE
+187 LLGIVDTQSGIE

-230 YAKALPKTKEGVVIT
+230 YAKNLPKTKEGVVIT

-269 TEDVVY
+269 TKDVVY

-299 NEGFIANIPEEMEDM
+299 NEGFIVSIPEEMDDM
-314 KKYARDLY
+314 KKYAHDLY
-322 ENFLYYCSV
+322 DNFLYYCSV
-331 VELLGKGARAM
+331 VELLGKGARAL
-342 SEEHGI
+342 SEEQGV

-362 NMDLSCLTDAIMKYF
+362 NMNLSCLTDAIMKYF
-377 TSGQLNEKV
+377 TAGQLNEKV

>member
-1 MLPSMNEFIAAAD
+1 MLPSMNEFIAAVD
-14 EGRIAMHELDSFN
+14 DGRIAMHEMEWAH
-27 KKLLGFKYTTN
+27 KILLGFKYTTN

-68 FDKFFNLGEMIDVE
+68 FDKFFNLGEMIDTE
-82 TGELKPI
+82 TGVLKPI

-125 WTGVDWYVKTAGSF
+125 WTGTDWYVKTAGSF
-139 ESDQAKWAND
+139 ESDQAKWANE
-149 WFDMLINPNVLDK
+149 WFDMIIDPSILDK

-187 LLGIVDTQTGIE
+187 LLGIVDTKTGIE
-199 EPLSEILRVAK
+199 EPLSEILCVAK

-230 YAKALPKTKEGVVIT
+230 YAKNLPKTKEGVVIT

-269 TEDVVY
+269 TKDVIY

-284 ANPETSVKDNLIYAF
+284 ANQETSVKDNLIYAF
-299 NEGFIANIPEEMEDM
+299 NEGFIVNIPEEMEDM
-314 KKYARDLY
+314 KKYAHDLY

-342 SEEHGI
+342 AVKGR
-348 ERKVIY
+348 ERRYIY
-354 QKVTETLK
+354 ETVVQSLTEMELK
-362 NMDLSCLTDAIMKYF
+362 CLVDAVMKYF
-377 TSGQLNEKV
+377 TAGQLNEKV

>member
-1 MLPSMNEFIAAAD
+1 MLPSMDEFINAAD
-14 EGRIAMHELDSFN
+14 QGRIAVHELNSFN

-68 FDKFFNLGEMIDVE
+68 FDKFFNLGEMINVE

-139 ESDQAKWAND
+139 ESDQAKWANE
-149 WFDMLINPNVLDK
+149 WFDMLINPSVLDK

-177 PIEYDFEGLV
+177 PIEYDFEGMV
-187 LLGIVDTQTGIE
+187 LLGIVDTKTGIE

-224 FDEVVK
+224 FDKVVE
-230 YAKALPKTKEGVVIT
+230 YAKKLPKTKEGVVIT

-259 LALQKIFHFL
+259 LELQKIFHYL
-269 TEDVVY
+269 TKDVIY
-275 ENFLWNSVD
+275 ENLRWDVLTYEID
-284 ANPETSVKDNLIYAF
+284 LKYAYTK
-299 NEGFIANIPEEMEDM
+299 GFIENIPEELTDM
-314 KKYARDLY
+314 KQYANELRCNFMLY
-322 ENFLYYCSV
+322 L
-331 VELLGKGARAM
+331 ELAMVYGRNIRALFGDNRRAAY
-342 SEEHGI
+342 EHI
-348 ERKVIY
+348 AEVAKVDTSGVI
-354 QKVTETLK
+354 KKLI
-362 NMDLSCLTDAIMKYF
+362 SAIMTFYSTDELSQKF
-377 TSGQLNEKV
+377 
-386 RNSIYKQLKP
+386 RNSVYKALKP